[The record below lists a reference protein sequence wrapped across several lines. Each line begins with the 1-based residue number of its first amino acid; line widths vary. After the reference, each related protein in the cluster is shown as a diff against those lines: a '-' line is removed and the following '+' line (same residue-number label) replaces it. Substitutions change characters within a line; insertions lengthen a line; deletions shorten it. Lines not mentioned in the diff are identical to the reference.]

1 MTFLLQTLLSPS
13 LNGQLIVDETAIIDF
28 VFKLLFM
35 LSVIF
40 YIVFAVIV
48 IRQVQIM
55 KNTLITP
62 VSPLLMLLSILHLIA
77 ALLILGL
84 FFVIL

>member
-1 MTFLLQTLLSPS
+1 MVLFQTLLTTTPPT
-13 LNGQLIVDETAIIDF
+13 LLEINQVNILEGI
-28 VFKLLFM
+28 FKVLFI
-35 LSVIF
+35 LSVVF

-62 VSPLLMLLSILHLIA
+62 ISPLIMFFSVVHLLLA
-77 ALLILGL
+77 AGVLFL
-84 FFVIL
+84 FFIIL

>member
-1 MTFLLQTLLSPS
+1 MVLLQAFFVPTTGPLAEFGEVNILSM
-13 LNGQLIVDETAIIDF
+13 
-28 VFKLLFM
+28 VFKVLFI
-35 LSVIF
+35 LSVLF
-40 YIVFAVIV
+40 YVVFAVIA

-62 VSPLLMLLSILHLIA
+62 VSPLILFASILHLLA
-77 ALLILGL
+77 AFGILLL

>member
-1 MTFLLQTLLSPS
+1 MMLFQTLLIPGGSP
-13 LNGQLIVDETAIIDF
+13 LAAIQEVDILSGI
-28 VFKLLFM
+28 FKVLFI
-35 LSVIF
+35 LSILF

-62 VSPLLMLLSILHLIA
+62 VSPVILFASIIHLLIA
-77 ALLILGL
+77 IGVLFL
-84 FFVIL
+84 FFIIL